1 MDRSRRLGTTPS
13 DAPVPPASRL
23 TVRPKKNRR
32 KAGPPASLWSRVPRP
47 RAVVVACGRMARR
60 SLPLLG
66 ATAIGL
72 VLAGGIWLGH
82 RFVTTSDRFA
92 ITAIDIQIS
101 GASRLSADE
110 IRAALPIA
118 VGDNIF
124 AADLDALEERVRHA
138 QPWLARVEAH
148 RVLPHTVVVEVREHA
163 AAGIAAFDSEW
174 YLVDTA
180 GQPFM
185 RVELV
190 PDLPVV
196 SGLSRADYERDPSG
210 TSQMIAAALA
220 TVAAWQAQDT
230 RPAIRELRIDEH
242 HGLTLVTRD
251 TGATIQVGALGTPIA
266 DRLRTFDAAWAELS
280 EEERLHARAFHLDT
294 QPDHVTVAFAKD

>member
-1 MDRSRRLGTTPS
+1 
-13 DAPVPPASRL
+13 V
-23 TVRPKKNRR
+23 
-32 KAGPPASLWSRVPRP
+32 SLWSRVPRP
-47 RAVVVACGRMARR
+47 RAVADACGRLVRR
-60 SLPLLG
+60 SLPVLAATCALG
-66 ATAIGL
+66 
-72 VLAGGIWLGH
+72 VLAGAGWLGH
-82 RFVTTSDRFA
+82 RFVTTSSRFA
-92 ITAIDIQIS
+92 ITEIQIHGTS
-101 GASRLSADE
+101 QLTADDV
-110 IRAALPIA
+110 RAALPIA